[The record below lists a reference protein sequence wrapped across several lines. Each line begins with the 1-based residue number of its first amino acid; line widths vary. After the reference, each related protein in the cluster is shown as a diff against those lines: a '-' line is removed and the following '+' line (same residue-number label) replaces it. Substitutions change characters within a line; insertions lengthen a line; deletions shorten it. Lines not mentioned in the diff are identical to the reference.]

1 MLDRINVL
9 DGDIFLKLEDL
20 TDSMAKSS
28 INKTNKAYKNA
39 STEMKPQQID
49 SSSQT
54 ILPSRRT
61 VQTQINA
68 SYPAKKPCITI
79 SSQTDASN
87 TPCNVCEIV
96 NDIKESQDKHSL
108 RWVLQKALRFVCI
121 DIENPL

>member
-28 INKTNKAYKNA
+28 INRTSKTYKDA
-39 STEMKPQQID
+39 SVEMKPQQID

-54 ILPSRRT
+54 VNPNKRNVKI
-61 VQTQINA
+61 QINA
-68 SYPAKKPCITI
+68 SYLAKKPCTTT

-87 TPCNVCEIV
+87 TPCNVCDIV
-96 NDIKESQDKHSL
+96 NDIKESQDKNSL
-108 RWVLQKALRFVCI
+108 RWVLQTATI
-121 DIENPL
+121 I

>member
-28 INKTNKAYKNA
+28 INSTNKTYKDA
-39 STEMKPQQID
+39 SAQMKPQQID

-54 ILPSRRT
+54 DHPSKRN
-61 VQTQINA
+61 VQIQINA
-68 SYPAKKPCITI
+68 SYPAKKPCITT
-79 SSQTDASN
+79 SSQTDPSN

-96 NDIKESQDKHSL
+96 NDIKVSQDKNSF
-108 RWVLQKALRFVCI
+108 RWVLTLVLVILKTSVK
-121 DIENPL
+121 P

>member
-1 MLDRINVL
+1 MLGRINVL

-20 TDSMAKSS
+20 ADSMAKSS
-28 INKTNKAYKNA
+28 ISRTTKDA

-54 ILPSRRT
+54 IHPIRRT

-96 NDIKESQDKHSL
+96 NDIKESQDKNSL
-108 RWVLQKALRFVCI
+108 RWVLQKA
-121 DIENPL
+121 

>member
-1 MLDRINVL
+1 MLGRINVL

-20 TDSMAKSS
+20 ADSMAKSS
-28 INKTNKAYKNA
+28 ISRTTKDA

-54 ILPSRRT
+54 IHPIRRT

-96 NDIKESQDKHSL
+96 NDIKESQDKNSL

-121 DIENPL
+121 GIENPL